1 MAYLWAVSS
10 ARVERRTDCWS
21 WVRPRTAAAVSS
33 TDTTVLREPPPLD
46 GASARRPPCVV
57 DPRTSGL
64 RGSRKIAAVEML
76 YRGRRRPRRGLQ
88 QHRRLHHGLRYC
100 GSGRRQRHQPLLSLW
115 YTRGCSVQC
124 LHFLTGQEAAAAG
137 EVPWRRTVGSNSK
150 RPAKNENSKNS
161 WNWRFILVPV
171 TIWQILNMLCIKQL
185 ETEATWICRN

>member
-1 MAYLWAVSS
+1 MSS

-21 WVRPRTAAAVSS
+21 RVRPRTAAAVSS

-88 QHRRLHHGLRYC
+88 HHRRLHHGLRYR

-115 YTRGCSVQC
+115 YTR
-124 LHFLTGQEAAAAG
+124 EAAQSNAYIFLKA
-137 EVPWRRTVGSNSK
+137 RR
-150 RPAKNENSKNS
+150 
-161 WNWRFILVPV
+161 L
-171 TIWQILNMLCIKQL
+171 QL
-185 ETEATWICRN
+185 LGKFLGVAQLG